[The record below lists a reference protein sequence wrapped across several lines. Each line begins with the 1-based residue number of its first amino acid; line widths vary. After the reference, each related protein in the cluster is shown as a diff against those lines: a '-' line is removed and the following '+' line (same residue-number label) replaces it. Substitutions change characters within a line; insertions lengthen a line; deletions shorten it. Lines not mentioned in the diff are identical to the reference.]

1 MTEAK
6 KRKLQ
11 IRLPLEDF
19 EALRKAAE
27 EAGKS
32 IHNYAK
38 TALIAQSKGT
48 HLKHSIEA
56 YKGLCP
62 SRNNRG
68 CSGRT
73 HKAETRSTKCDG
85 NCARIKYF
93 LNTINKIE
101 LR

>member
-1 MTEAK
+1 MAETK

-11 IRLPLEDF
+11 VRLPVDEF
-19 EALRKAAE
+19 EAVQKAAD

-38 TALIAQSKGT
+38 TALIAQTRGT
-48 HLKHSIEA
+48 VLKHSIEA
-56 YKGLCP
+56 YKTLCP

-68 CSGRT
+68 CSSRI
-73 HKAETRSTKCDG
+73 HKAETQSTRCDG
-85 NCARIKYF
+85 NCARIKY
-93 LNTINKIE
+93 LVNTINKIE